1 MKGETLSHI
10 SKIELEIKD
19 LEALKNACNTLGFQF
34 MENQK
39 EYIWYGKWIGNQPLP
54 PGITEDDI
62 GKCDHAIRV
71 PTAQFEVGVV
81 RKGNSWILLWDNWI
95 AGGLQKV
102 IGKDAGILKQA
113 YSVEAVKKISRV
125 KGYRI
130 VQKKLRGKIRLFLNL
145 P

>member
-1 MKGETLSHI
+1 LSHI

-19 LEALKNACNTLGFQF
+19 LEALKNACKVLGFQF

-39 EYIWYGKWIGNQPLP
+39 EFIWYGKWMGNQPLP
-54 PGITEDDI
+54 TGITEDDI

-71 PTAQFEVGVV
+71 PNAIFEVGVI
-81 RKGNSWILLWDNWI
+81 RKDNSWILLWDNWI
-95 AGGLQKV
+95 GGGLEPDL
-102 IGKDAGILKQA
+102 GKDAGILKQA
-113 YSVEAVKKISRV
+113 YSVEAVKKLARK

-130 VQKKLRGKIRLFLNL
+130 VQKKMPQKVRLSLCL